1 MQVNITTNLKDQFR
15 DSVPNPRDK
24 KGWLTDSPHFNFTE
38 QQQFACHVASV
49 GGGGCFSL
57 AGVGLGF
64 GYLGLP
70 PFRFCCVG
78 RVRVFRFLEVLTGL
92 K

>member
-1 MQVNITTNLKDQFR
+1 MQVNITTSLKDQFR

-49 GGGGCFSL
+49 GGCFSL

-70 PFRFCCVG
+70 PI
-78 RVRVFRFLEVLTGL
+78 
-92 K
+92 